1 MSGAVEGLADDSGS
15 LRRRVRRTAIIRT
28 LKVLASLAVVYF
40 LILNIPGLRNAMDQL
55 SEVQP
60 GLLVLGL
67 ALELV
72 ALFCYSAMTKAAL
85 GPVADHLPTWR
96 LFRIQLS
103 TRALSSLVPGGS
115 AAGSALG
122 YRLLTVAGVPGPDA
136 GFALATSGLASAVVL
151 NLILWSGLIISIPIR
166 GVNPVYGT
174 AAVAGIILMGIAV
187 AIIVGLIEGQERSER
202 ILRAVARRL
211 HLNEDRAGEAVRHIG
226 GRMQE
231 LSADRAMLR
240 RLVGW
245 AAANWLIDAAALW
258 VFLRSFGGS
267 VSVDGLIVAFGL
279 ANVLAAI
286 PITPGGLGVV
296 EATYVPVLVGFGL
309 PRATVVVGVLSY
321 RIAQYWLPILI
332 GGGMYLSLRV
342 GPWAISRQQLEPLR
356 DVVATAGVED
366 ESILD
371 FSERYPAKERTG
383 QIVAPSASARDEA
396 ETDRMLA
403 ERREREE
410 RERAARERDELEAQS
425 LAPWAGAV
433 DPGMFDDD
441 APVHDDARDDTVRD
455 DDDGR
460 SAGQG

>member
-1 MSGAVEGLADDSGS
+1 MSGAVGGVADDSGS
-15 LRRRVRRTAIIRT
+15 LRRRIRRKAIIRT
-28 LKVLASLAVVYF
+28 FKVLASLAVVYF
-40 LILNIPGLRNAMDQL
+40 LILNIPGLRNAVDQL
-55 SEVQP
+55 SEVKP

-67 ALELV
+67 GLELV

-85 GPVADHLPTWR
+85 GSVADHLPTWR

-122 YRLLTVAGVPGPDA
+122 YRLLTVAGIPGPDA

-166 GVNPVYGT
+166 GVNPIYGT
-174 AAVAGIILMGIAV
+174 AAIAGIILMGIAV
-187 AIIVGLIEGQERSER
+187 AIIVGLIEGQERSEKL
-202 ILRAVARRL
+202 LRTVARRL

-231 LSADRAMLR
+231 LSADRALLR

-267 VSVDGLIVAFGL
+267 LSVDGLIVAFGL

-309 PRATVVVGVLSY
+309 PRATAVVGVLSY

-332 GGGMYLSLRV
+332 GGAMYLSLRV
-342 GPWAISRQQLEPLR
+342 GPWAIGREKLEPLR
-356 DVVATAGVED
+356 DVVATAGVAE

-383 QIVAPSASARDEA
+383 QIRAPSSSARDEA
-396 ETDRMLA
+396 QTERLLA
-403 ERREREE
+403 ERRQ
-410 RERAARERDELEAQS
+410 RERDELEAQS
-425 LAPWAGAV
+425 MTPWTGAV

-441 APVHDDARDDTVRD
+441 SGVDRDDS
-455 DDDGR
+455 DDGGSPR
-460 SAGQG
+460 HG